1 MSPAFHFTADRSG
14 TTLPEADVSLKL
26 PLTARLMEVIPNPL
40 PPPPPHPA
48 TNRALYNIL
57 RLNGKVSPL
66 PSN

>member
-26 PLTARLMEVIPNPL
+26 PLTARLMEVT
-40 PPPPPHPA
+40 PPPPHHA